1 MTSQIEDLDF
11 LGDITLISTTI
22 AQMLRKAGKM
32 SGKASRISLKIKK
45 KTEVLKNNVK
55 DKEHDSKIKF
65 QTWLRRLTSAQ
76 G

>member
-55 DKEHDSKIKF
+55 DKEIGRASC
-65 QTWLRRLTSAQ
+65 RERV
-76 G
+76 